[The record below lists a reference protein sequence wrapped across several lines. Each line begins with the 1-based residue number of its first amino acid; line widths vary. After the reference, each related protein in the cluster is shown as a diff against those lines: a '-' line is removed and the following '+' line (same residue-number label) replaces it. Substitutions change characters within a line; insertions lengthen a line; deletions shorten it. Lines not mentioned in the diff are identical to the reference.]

1 MKNLIILS
9 VLLLIAVSSYAQ
21 SISGEL
27 NSEYAKAMPP
37 APSAFSAADN
47 KVIDNTVLQNTVTG
61 ITADDNTAGVTKAD
75 AEVEQASSFKPL
87 PASSNDILVRVD
99 QGGGINNTDI
109 NTGTWKPVDN
119 NSLEGILVPAVPA
132 NDINH
137 SFENVPKKEESAVP
151 EKAQKAL

>member
-87 PASSNDILVRVD
+87 PASSNDILVRED
-99 QGGGINNTDI
+99 QGGGINNTGI
-109 NTGTWKPVDN
+109 NTGTWKPVNDN
-119 NSLEGILVPAVPA
+119 SKGNLIPAVPA
-132 NDINH
+132 NDINVP
-137 SFENVPKKEESAVP
+137 FENVPKQEENAVP